1 VSVSTGWPHIKTQPS
16 SRKKYH
22 AKEVTLFAS
31 HLVLPPRIGNLG
43 RYPIWCC
50 KHHSG
55 GLATGAG
62 LANMRKTSKK
72 LLLKKNDQ
80 DVDDHG

>member
-1 VSVSTGWPHIKTQPS
+1 MTV
-16 SRKKYH
+16 
-22 AKEVTLFAS
+22 FAS
-31 HLVLPPRIGNLG
+31 HLVLLRRIGNLG

-72 LLLKKNDQ
+72 VLFKKNDQ